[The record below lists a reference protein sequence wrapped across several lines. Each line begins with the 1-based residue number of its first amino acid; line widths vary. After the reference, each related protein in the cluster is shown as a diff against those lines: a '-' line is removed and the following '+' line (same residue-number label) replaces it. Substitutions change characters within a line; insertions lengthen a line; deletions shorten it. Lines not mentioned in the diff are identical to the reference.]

1 MALSSQPSDEDIDF
15 VREIAGEG
23 SFEFI
28 ATLIDNLNDAQWSRA
43 QDLIT
48 AWTDY
53 APGSV
58 RYGSQANVIV
68 YVSENPVVNAIGRLW
83 MRIVAV
89 LTYVS

>member
-1 MALSSQPSDEDIDF
+1 MSERRNALRVKIEPN
-15 VREIAGEG
+15 RH
-23 SFEFI
+23 
-28 ATLIDNLNDAQWSRA
+28 
-43 QDLIT
+43 
-48 AWTDY
+48 DY